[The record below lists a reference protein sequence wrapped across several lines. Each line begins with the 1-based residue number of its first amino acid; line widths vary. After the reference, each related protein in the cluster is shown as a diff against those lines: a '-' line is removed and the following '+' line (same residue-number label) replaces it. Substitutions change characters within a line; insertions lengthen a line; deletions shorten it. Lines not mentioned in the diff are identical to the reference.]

1 MGIEDYI
8 KRFETDGNLE
18 EKLEHVK
25 SVYVHWRDF
34 IRNKENY
41 KIKEGMKGYE
51 KLKGKQE
58 YNESLY
64 NAATYFLENL
74 VSDFGD
80 YVKILNECEELIN
93 IYKFRSRDE
102 EEYKSNVKNIDSRR
116 RAVHSSIIHKI
127 GVINRLLASDLGL
140 HDKIINNDPK
150 NPSVGIYPNNPEH
163 LYENPKKDIEIGIT
177 RDLEKKENSIYRA
190 ETSDT
195 IVDLVYVIA
204 KMSV

>member
-8 KRFETDGNLE
+8 ERFETDANLE

-25 SVYVHWRDF
+25 SVYVHWRNF

-41 KIKEGMKGYE
+41 KIKEGMKNYE
-51 KLKGKQE
+51 KLKGKEE

-64 NAATYFLENL
+64 HASTYFLENL

-80 YVKILNECEELIN
+80 YVKILNECEELMN
-93 IYKFRSRDE
+93 IYKFRSIDE
-102 EEYKSNVKNIDSRR
+102 DDYKSKVKGIDSRR

-127 GVINRLLASDLGL
+127 GIINRLLASELGL
-140 HDKIINNDPK
+140 HDKIINNDAK
-150 NPSVGIYPNNPEH
+150 NPYVGIYPNRPEH
-163 LYENPKKDIEIGIT
+163 LYKNPKKDIEIGIT
-177 RDLEKKENSIYRA
+177 QDLEKKDYAGYRA

-195 IVDLVYVIA
+195 LVNLAYVIA
-204 KMSV
+204 KMSI

>member
-1 MGIEDYI
+1 MGLEDYI

-25 SVYVHWRDF
+25 SVYIYWRDF

-41 KIKEGMKGYE
+41 KIKEGMKDYE
-51 KLKGKQE
+51 KLKVKEE
-58 YNESLY
+58 YDESLY
-64 NAATYFLENL
+64 HAANYFLENL

-80 YVKILNECEELIN
+80 YVKILNECEELMN

-102 EEYKSNVKNIDSRR
+102 DDYKSKVKSLDSRR

-150 NPSVGIYPNNPEH
+150 NPYVGIYPNNPKH
-163 LYENPKKDIEIGIT
+163 LYKKPKKDIEIGIT
-177 RDLEKKENSIYRA
+177 QDLEKNDYSGYRA

-195 IVDLVYVIA
+195 IVDLAYVIS
-204 KMSV
+204 KMNV